1 MERRWIPGRLEKGG
15 KNKAEN
21 DHGITL
27 LCTGYKLYASI
38 LSGRM
43 KREIE
48 EKGVIPADS
57 QAGFREG
64 MGTMGNVYILDHLT
78 KKDKAGS

>member
-21 DHGITL
+21 YHGITL

-64 MGTMGNVYILDHLT
+64 MGTMDNVYLHP
-78 KKDKAGS
+78 GSFNKER